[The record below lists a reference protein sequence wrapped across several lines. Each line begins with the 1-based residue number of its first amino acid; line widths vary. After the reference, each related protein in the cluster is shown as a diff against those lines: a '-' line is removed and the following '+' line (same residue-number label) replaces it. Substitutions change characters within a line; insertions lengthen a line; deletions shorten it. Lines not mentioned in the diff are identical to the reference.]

1 MHQLSD
7 RASIEQWSSQ
17 GQRTL
22 LLKTLDRITQ
32 GETYDSSVHGFFLIV
47 EAGEGLEDIS
57 RALGRDVD
65 QDSWEYVD
73 EHADCYEMVCVLADS
88 GWGVVVIVP
97 KNSKVDSGLLEVCTQ
112 QAYP

>member
-7 RASIEQWSSQ
+7 RASIEQWPFP

-32 GETYDSSVHGFFLIV
+32 GETYDPSVHGFFLIV
-47 EAGEGLEDIS
+47 EAGEGFEDIR

-73 EHADCYEMVCVLADS
+73 EHADFYEMVCVLADS

-97 KNSKVDSGLLEVCTQ
+97 KGLKLESGLLEVCTQ